1 MIIQDGVP
9 HFHLGLVLLMCL
21 LGGGVTWVALKMQSW
36 RMDLLFPIQLLF
48 IVYRLED
55 LNPHTGG
62 CTLQQI
68 QNTAGGLVGALFS
81 RWQIQSAMTDLTRL
95 KAVTFDAERETYSLA
110 PSGDTSSSTASR
122 SNNLLD
128 HRPQTM
134 ATPPEHNARKGRR
147 LPSSPPGVRRI

>member
-9 HFHLGLVLLMCL
+9 YFHLGLVLLMCL

-55 LNPHTGG
+55 LNPHAGG
-62 CTLQQI
+62 CTIMQI

-81 RWQIQSAMTDLTRL
+81 RWQIQSAMTYLAGL
-95 KAVTFDAERETYSLA
+95 KAVTFDAERKTYSLA
-110 PSGDTSSSTASR
+110 PSGR
-122 SNNLLD
+122 HILEYGFPKQQPP
-128 HRPQTM
+128 RP
-134 ATPPEHNARKGRR
+134 PPPDDGH
-147 LPSSPPGVRRI
+147 PT